1 MHNTTGGDSFTPFKQ
16 SLIVRLILLPFGVI
30 FRLWT
35 RSIRFDYA
43 EENGLEE
50 LGRVDGALVFFLW
63 HNRLFLA
70 GEWHRRFRL
79 DKTCYGLISA
89 SRDGAWLETFY
100 GWAGILPIRGSQNR
114 RSTQSV
120 RELIRV
126 VRKGNDV
133 GITPDG
139 SRGPIYKAKSGAVV
153 LSRITKSPI
162 CLLSFEY
169 SSHWTLNSWDRF
181 VIPFPFSRVKVRTKI
196 LSLEEVFL
204 EKSDKKA
211 TEIAECELKKLTVD
225 KLK

>member
-1 MHNTTGGDSFTPFKQ
+1 M
-16 SLIVRLILLPFGVI
+16 
-30 FRLWT
+30 
-35 RSIRFDYA
+35 
-43 EENGLEE
+43 
-50 LGRVDGALVFFLW
+50 
-63 HNRLFLA
+63 
-70 GEWHRRFRL
+70 
-79 DKTCYGLISA
+79 
-89 SRDGAWLETFY
+89 
-100 GWAGILPIRGSQNR
+100 
-114 RSTQSV
+114 

-169 SSHWTLNSWDRF
+169 SAHWTLNSWDRF

-211 TEIAECELKKLTVD
+211 TEIAECELNKLTID

>member
-1 MHNTTGGDSFTPFKQ
+1 MKHSF
-16 SLIVRLILLPFGVI
+16 
-30 FRLWT
+30 
-35 RSIRFDYA
+35 
-43 EENGLEE
+43 
-50 LGRVDGALVFFLW
+50 FFLW

-126 VRKGNDV
+126 VRREMMLGLHPMDR
-133 GITPDG
+133 
-139 SRGPIYKAKSGAVV
+139 SGPIYKAKPGAIV

-162 CLLSFEY
+162 CLLSFEFF
-169 SSHWTLNSWDRF
+169 R
-181 VIPFPFSRVKVRTKI
+181 
-196 LSLEEVFL
+196 SLG
-204 EKSDKKA
+204 A
-211 TEIAECELKKLTVD
+211 
-225 KLK
+225 